1 MFSGQY
7 GPYERV
13 TKKMFSRKPFY
24 MLGKRQQSRVKA
36 TLAVAKNQIAKV
48 NADMM
53 NSMDEDVA
61 RVLRE
66 VEEHQQYFAMQERRE
81 RESTSSSKHQ
91 PVMISFNSSPG
102 KATVHEYSTSKDEN
116 VTTDPVTES
125 ATLDLH
131 FDSYLAAQEVVN
143 ERDSLKSLLV
153 KELAA
158 AVI

>member
-1 MFSGQY
+1 
-7 GPYERV
+7 
-13 TKKMFSRKPFY
+13 
-24 MLGKRQQSRVKA
+24 MLGKRQQSRVKE

-48 NADMM
+48 NFDMM
-53 NSMDEDVA
+53 NSMDEDIA

-102 KATVHEYSTSKDEN
+102 RATAHEYSTSKDE
-116 VTTDPVTES
+116 TDPVTES

-131 FDSYLAAQEVVN
+131 FDNYLAAQEIVN
-143 ERDSLKSLLV
+143 ERDS
-153 KELAA
+153 
-158 AVI
+158 